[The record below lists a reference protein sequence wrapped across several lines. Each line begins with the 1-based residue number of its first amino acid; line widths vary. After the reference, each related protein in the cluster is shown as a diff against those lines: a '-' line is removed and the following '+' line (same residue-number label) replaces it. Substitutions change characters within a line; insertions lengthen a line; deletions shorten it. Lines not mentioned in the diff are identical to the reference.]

1 MVRAK
6 VSMMENRISR
16 LSGYQF
22 KQAVV
27 TSTTRTTLLDPTVS
41 ELVLLQ
47 VSGVESAVQIL
58 READAVNTPEH
69 REVLVEVTAVPTV
82 DGQVVTVGVAEASQ
96 RQDEG
101 RLTWRTRLRIL
112 KYKVWRTKKLPPVP
126 VDTVI
131 EIDRIQ
137 VQEPSTWLLANVKVL
152 ASCDERRAKAAKQ
165 WQVDCG

>member
-1 MVRAK
+1 
-6 VSMMENRISR
+6 ME
-16 LSGYQF
+16 G
-22 KQAVV
+22 
-27 TSTTRTTLLDPTVS
+27 
-41 ELVLLQ
+41 
-47 VSGVESAVQIL
+47 AVQVL
-58 READAVNTPEH
+58 READAVHTMEH
-69 REVLVEVTAVPTV
+69 REVRVEVTAVPTV

-137 VQEPSTWLLANVKVL
+137 VQEPST
-152 ASCDERRAKAAKQ
+152 
-165 WQVDCG
+165 